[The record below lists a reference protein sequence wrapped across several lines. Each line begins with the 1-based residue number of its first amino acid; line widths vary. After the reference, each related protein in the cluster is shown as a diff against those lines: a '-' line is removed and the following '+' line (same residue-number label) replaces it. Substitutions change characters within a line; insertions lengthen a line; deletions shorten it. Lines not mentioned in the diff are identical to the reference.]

1 MEGHPSQPH
10 DEEYSERRVRHDER
24 SGRRPPRR
32 IKMRWGR
39 VLIAALAVVIVVIL
53 WLLFQPFA
61 GDGGGKVRIYVP
73 KQTGVGGVAEILDN
87 SGVVSSAFFFE
98 IRATVSGSRGDLKP
112 GRYTLR
118 KGMSYGAAIS
128 ALKKGP
134 PRNVVH
140 VVVPEGVGRR
150 EIAKIA
156 KKDDI
161 SGSYMKASKRSV
173 ALDPRDYGAPKGTD
187 SLEGFLFPAT
197 YELKRG
203 ASADTFVE
211 HQLEAFKRE
220 FKKVNLSYARSK
232 NLTKYDVLIIA
243 SMIER
248 EVKVSNERPKV
259 ASVIYNRL
267 KKGMPLGVDATIR
280 YAKNNWSK
288 PLTNSELASDSPYNT
303 RRRIGLTPTPI
314 GNPGLASIEAAASP
328 AKTSYLYYVVK
339 PNTCDEHAFSSS
351 GEQFQRDNERYQ
363 RERARKGKS
372 PTNCPE

>member
-1 MEGHPSQPH
+1 MEGSARQPY
-10 DEEYSERRVRHDER
+10 DGEYTERRGMR
-24 SGRRPPRR
+24 SDRRPPRR
-32 IKMRWGR
+32 IKMRWRR
-39 VLIAALAVVIVVIL
+39 VVIAALTVVVVVFL

-61 GDGGGKVRIYVP
+61 GDGDGKVRILIP
-73 KQTGVGGVAEILDN
+73 KQTGVGEVAEILDN
-87 SGVVSSAFFFE
+87 AGVVSSAFLFE
-98 IRATVSGSRGDLKP
+98 VRTTVSGSRGDLKP

-118 KGMSYGAAIS
+118 EGMSYGAAIS

-134 PRNVVH
+134 PHNVVH
-140 VVVPEGVGRR
+140 VVVPEGVGRI

-156 KKDDI
+156 KKDGI
-161 SGSYMKASKRSV
+161 SGRYMKASKRSV
-173 ALDPRDYGAPKGTD
+173 ALDPHDYGAPKGTA

-203 ASADTFVE
+203 ARASTFVE
-211 HQLEAFKRE
+211 HQLQAFKRE

-248 EVKVSNERPKV
+248 EATLSKERPKV

-267 KKGMPLGVDATIR
+267 KKGMPLGIDATVR
-280 YAKNNWSK
+280 FSKNNWGK

-303 RRRIGLTPTPI
+303 RRRTGLTPTPI
-314 GNPGLASIEAAASP
+314 GNPGLASIEAAARP

-339 PNTCDEHAFSSS
+339 PNACNEHAFSSS
-351 GEQFQRDNERYQ
+351 EEQFQHDSERYQ
-363 RERARKGKS
+363 SERARKGKS
-372 PTNCPE
+372 PTSCPE